1 MSHIEQVLT
10 QATMQEQD
18 TDALFYIRQH
28 SDAAYE
34 GIISGLGAIGNL
46 AFWACDSENYSGSDA
61 REDLRSLGEMLMHLP
76 GIAAAL
82 KTNAE
87 TANFN
92 IAEREQKKK
101 R

>member
-1 MSHIEQVLT
+1 
-10 QATMQEQD
+10 
-18 TDALFYIRQH
+18 
-28 SDAAYE
+28 
-34 GIISGLGAIGNL
+34 L
-46 AFWACDSENYSGSDA
+46 AFWACDSENYSESDA

-92 IAEREQKKK
+92 IGEREQKKK